1 MHNDQLMQN
10 QQIVQAF
17 DQLNLT
23 PKQIADEFNLNEIA
37 VKAILMQFSPVYRK
51 SMDTE
56 IDNNFTDKELVE
68 ANNVMLGLIRHS
80 EDDHLRFKV
89 AKYIRDDKKGRLDIG
104 KNMAGLKMDVTV
116 FNQYLVDAREAVKH
130 SKSLNSPSPAPT
142 NMQLEDDKEAIN
154 V

>member
-1 MHNDQLMQN
+1 MHSDQLMQN

-17 DQLNLT
+17 DQLGLT
-23 PKQIADEFNLNEIA
+23 PKQISDEFNLNEIA

-56 IDNNFTDKELVE
+56 IDNNFTDKELIE
-68 ANNVMLGLIRHS
+68 ANNVMLKLMRHS

-130 SKSLNSPSPAPT
+130 SKSLNSPAPAS
-142 NMQLEDDKEAIN
+142 MQLEEDAIN